1 MARQAERPPIIS
13 DKYRISINNLYFKL
27 ECFPTYTS
35 AYCVPD
41 KTQTPSS
48 IMTPDRSFGR
58 RAGSCLLVLG
68 SVYIQVFTYKWQGP
82 DSIRFT
88 MWESKVI
95 LSSTLRESILILSH
109 TLRESKSIPPLK
121 GDICCI
127 YQGK

>member
-1 MARQAERPPIIS
+1 MFSYIHP
-13 DKYRISINNLYFKL
+13 
-27 ECFPTYTS
+27 

-48 IMTPDRSFGR
+48 VMTPDRRFGR

-68 SVYIQVFTYKWQGP
+68 SVRGRSVYKQVEGP

-88 MWESKVI
+88 MRESKVI
-95 LSSTLRESILILSH
+95 LSRTLRESILILSR